1 MNPTHGQEA
10 KSMVEPQLP
19 IVPGN
24 SSSNFD
30 LEVPI
35 ALEKDVGSWT
45 QHPISKF
52 ISYPNKSSLFRAFT
66 SNISSVV
73 IPKSIDEALKIPK
86 WRVVVVE
93 ELCAHK
99 KNKTWNLVKLPQG
112 KNIIGYK

>member
-35 ALEKDVGSWT
+35 ALEKDVGLELNILSLSSF
-45 QHPISKF
+45 PIQ
-52 ISYPNKSSLFRAFT
+52 ISH
-66 SNISSVV
+66 
-73 IPKSIDEALKIPK
+73 
-86 WRVVVVE
+86 
-93 ELCAHK
+93 LCFVPLLQIF
-99 KNKTWNLVKLPQG
+99 LVL
-112 KNIIGYK
+112 